1 MTESGKKYN
10 PYHKEAIR
18 LSEESKT
25 SLIIDASTILKYPND
40 MELGNV
46 IREMYNKKC
55 KLADEQI
62 DHIQTL
68 MKNI

>member
-1 MTESGKKYN
+1 MTNSDKNYN

-18 LSEESKT
+18 LANDSKL
-25 SLIIDASTILKYPND
+25 SLIVDSATILKYPND

-46 IREMYNKKC
+46 IRNMYLKKC
-55 KLADEQI
+55 KSADEHI
-62 DHIQTL
+62 DHIETL